1 MRTLLCPLCGSRWKV
16 TNGNGASETL
26 YVTCVP
32 CEEKAPQQVH
42 EADWMELEDMEGPD
56 EHE

>member
-1 MRTLLCPLCGSRWKV
+1 MQSLICPLCRSRWKIV
-16 TNGNGASETL
+16 SGQSDR

-32 CEEKAPQQVH
+32 CEEKAAQQVH

-56 EHE
+56 ERE